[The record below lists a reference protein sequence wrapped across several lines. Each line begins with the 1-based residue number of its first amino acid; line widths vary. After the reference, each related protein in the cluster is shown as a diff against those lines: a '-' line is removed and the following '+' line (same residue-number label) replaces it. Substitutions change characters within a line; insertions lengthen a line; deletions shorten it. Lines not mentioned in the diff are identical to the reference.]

1 MGTASGSGLGAG
13 DLKDIG
19 QVLAG
24 LKEGKAKEYTVIAL
38 LGGKDSGK
46 TGLINRFIRG
56 TWEPTK
62 TTGRFLDIQSRGID
76 LRGKTIQVVTC
87 EYAGSSEF
95 RLVQKTMFPPTKS
108 VPVKCMLTI
117 DLNRKESQTELVQ
130 VVDSLVVPRLNSRT
144 PPESYALVG
153 CKADLKKNINSEEIN
168 NFTKKLSEKLRKQI
182 QYVETSAKEGKNV
195 LQAFELLAA
204 QGTTQKV

>member
-1 MGTASGSGLGAG
+1 LGAG

-24 LKEGKAKEYTVIAL
+24 LKEGKAKEYIVIAL

-46 TGLINRFIRG
+46 TGLINRFVRG
-56 TWEPTK
+56 TWEQTRP
-62 TTGRFLDIQSRGID
+62 TGRFLDIQNRSVD
-76 LRGKTIQVVTC
+76 LRGKPVQVVTC

-108 VPVKCMLTI
+108 VPVKCMFTV
-117 DLNRKESQTELVQ
+117 DLNRKESLTELVQ
-130 VVDSLVVPRLNSRT
+130 VVDSLVVPRLNSKT

-153 CKADLKKNINSEEIN
+153 CKGDLKKNISPEEISRSSEM
-168 NFTKKLSEKLRKQI
+168 LSEKVRKPL
-182 QYVETSAKEGKNV
+182 QYIETSAKEGRNI
-195 LQAFELLAA
+195 LQAFQLLMT
-204 QGTTQKV
+204 QGETQKV